1 MEVMRRWVRIE
12 DGLLIKVLLRN
23 DRLDDM
29 LFEINRNLIISD
41 SLIMLGGDEN
51 SVYTKGNHGTILI
64 MVLSSDLSLTI
75 GPQPRAGFIL
85 PNLSEAGAK
94 LGRKNMA

>member
-1 MEVMRRWVRIE
+1 MEAMRRWVRRE

-51 SVYTKGNHGTILI
+51 SVYTKGA
-64 MVLSSDLSLTI
+64 MAPFSSWYSTVT
-75 GPQPRAGFIL
+75 
-85 PNLSEAGAK
+85 
-94 LGRKNMA
+94 

>member
-1 MEVMRRWVRIE
+1 MEVMRRWVRRE

-51 SVYTKGNHGTILI
+51 SVYMKGT
-64 MVLSSDLSLTI
+64 MAPFSSWYSTVT
-75 GPQPRAGFIL
+75 
-85 PNLSEAGAK
+85 
-94 LGRKNMA
+94 